1 MKPILITNNPLVWQ
15 TYPESIQIKGSF
27 REVLL
32 RARDGI
38 HRGQRLIT
46 HPLTGSLKPNQTPY
60 KSIILDEEPGNQ
72 AIDLVSLQMIEKS
85 LATVDKLGPIKVQL
99 TAKMLEDY
107 QVIDLSFIES
117 AWDSLRPLGIKT
129 R

>member
-60 KSIILDEEPGNQ
+60 KSVILNENTGNRT
-72 AIDLVSLQMIEKS
+72 IDLVSLQLIENS